1 MMKHCDIKIKFCT
14 NVCGGSSSPGGIKI
28 YTGNI
33 YYDRQYFNKFAL
45 LADTAIQV
53 QVNLL

>member
-1 MMKHCDIKIKFCT
+1 MWREFK
-14 NVCGGSSSPGGIKI
+14 SWGIKI

-45 LADTAIQV
+45 LADTAIQAV
-53 QVNLL
+53 ITTGNSREIPSWEIL

>member
-1 MMKHCDIKIKFCT
+1 MY
-14 NVCGGSSSPGGIKI
+14 VEGVPSPGGIKI